1 MQKRRGRWFLLL
13 SNSRTLILYIFT
25 NVLTFFPS
33 KLELFTPTGYLFI
46 KAVTMNRNQYIKQY
60 YQDHKE
66 EWKERNHLNYLK
78 RKARG
83 IKQDEQIDI
92 YQTREE
98 LRDAEERE
106 EGKINWNIWDKVQ
119 EETKNDITKALEDYE
134 EPTNRQPI
142 YVYTMTSKMPLF
154 QFKNS
159 DEAEK
164 TLGIN
169 RMIITNHARTQRPLY
184 NRGILFSYLPIN

>member
-1 MQKRRGRWFLLL
+1 MD
-13 SNSRTLILYIFT
+13 
-25 NVLTFFPS
+25 
-33 KLELFTPTGYLFI
+33 
-46 KAVTMNRNQYIKQY
+46 RNQYKKNY
-60 YQDHKE
+60 YQNHKE
-66 EWKERNHLNYLK
+66 EWKVRNHINYLK

-83 IKQDEQIDI
+83 IKQDEPIDI
-92 YQTREE
+92 YQTIEE
-98 LRDAEERE
+98 LKEAETRG
-106 EGKINWNIWDKVQ
+106 EGKINWDVWQ
-119 EETKNDITKALEDYE
+119 EVIEQTKQDITKALEDYE
-134 EPTNRQPI
+134 SPSNRQPI

-169 RMIITNHARTQRPLY
+169 RMIITNHARSQRPLY